1 MIILI
6 VIFYLFS
13 KFLFFGHAAILAAFF
28 VFSLVNLL
36 TGTAAIRVTFFEL
49 WVMAYW
55 VACVIL
61 PSNTKQHKLRI
72 GKAD

>member
-36 TGTAAIRVTFFEL
+36 TGTAAIRVTFF
-49 WVMAYW
+49 WIMGYG
-55 VACVIL
+55 IL
-61 PSNTKQHKLRI
+61 GSMCHFTVKHQ
-72 GKAD
+72 AT